1 MHGECAM
8 RLLLALPLSPEAG
21 RALRNRPQAAM
32 ASAAC
37 LDGVTE
43 K

>member
-1 MHGECAM
+1 
-8 RLLLALPLSPEAG
+8 LSKVALPLSPEAG
-21 RALRNRPQAAM
+21 RALRNRPQDAM